1 MHPKHEKD
9 TYKINGGYCQMA
21 GYNIHNI
28 GDNIAYTVATSQT
41 FSRNRRM
48 WYIRSN
54 VEKKNQLENLR
65 IQFK

>member
-1 MHPKHEKD
+1 
-9 TYKINGGYCQMA
+9 MA
-21 GYNIHNI
+21 VYNIHNI

-54 VEKKNQLENLR
+54 MWYIRSNVEKKNQLENLR